1 MPLPRSIVEQEE
13 RANAMIA
20 QRQQGNTA
28 PAAPV
33 QQQTQQPQEPVQQA
47 QAPAAQPATE
57 PAPVPPAQA
66 QAPAQTPAFEQTW
79 EQRFKVLDGKYRA
92 EVPRLHQEIKDLKAQ
107 LTDLNSQLAAARS
120 AAPVNVQLTDEERE
134 QFGEDFLG
142 VVQKV
147 VKANVPAAPAAA
159 AAPDLTG
166 IEERLE
172 RAERIA
178 AETAEEAF
186 FRKLGDK
193 VKHWEQQNTD
203 AGFLKWLGEFDPLI
217 GRTRQEAFNEAYAS
231 LNVDR
236 IAAFFTAYPYQ
247 STVSRANSG
256 PSLEQQV
263 TPEVNHGAPPP
274 VAGKPNYSRAQIQK
288 FYDDVRSGRLKD
300 PTEIARIEQ
309 DIFAAQRER
318 RIVG

>member
-1 MPLPRSIVEQEE
+1 MPLPRAIVEQEE

-20 QRQQGNTA
+20 KAQGNTGQPA
-28 PAAPV
+28 PA
-33 QQQTQQPQEPVQQA
+33 QQQTQQQQEPAKQPQEPPAQQQTA
-47 QAPAAQPATE
+47 APAT
-57 PAPVPPAQA
+57 PPAA
-66 QAPAQTPAFEQTW
+66 PAAPAQTPAFEQTW
-79 EQRFKVLDGKYRA
+79 EHRFKVLDGKYRA
-92 EVPRLHQEIKDLKAQ
+92 EVPRLHQELKDLKAANADLTAQ
-107 LTDLNSQLAAARS
+107 LEAARS

-147 VKANVPAAPAAA
+147 VKANVPQAPATA
-159 AAPDLTG
+159 AAPDLSPL
-166 IEERLE
+166 EERLE
-172 RAERIA
+172 RTERLVAES
-178 AETAEEAF
+178 AEDAF
-186 FRKLGDK
+186 FRKLGEK
-193 VKHWEQQNTD
+193 VPHWEAQNTD
-203 AGFLKWLGEFDPLI
+203 AGFLKWLSEFDPLI
-217 GRTRQEAFNEAYAS
+217 GRSRQEAFNEAYNG

-247 STVSRANSG
+247 STVSRAASS

-274 VAGKPNYSRAQIQK
+274 VAGKATYSRAQIQK

-300 PTEIARIEQ
+300 QAEIARIEQ

-318 RIVG
+318 RIIG